1 MKVKNPAVAGMFY
14 PESQVQLAQLVS
26 QLLADNQHLR
36 PESGVHPEVRPKA
49 VIVPHAGLVYSGA
62 IAALAYNRLRA
73 YTDSIKRVVMMG
85 PSHHVPLSS
94 IASLSAEQWR
104 TPLGDV
110 QLDTKYTKELEDT
123 GLVIQN
129 DTAHTQEHCLEV
141 QLPFLQNIGLDSAV
155 VPLVVGHVDARQVAA
170 VVEYVMDSADT
181 LLVISS
187 DLSHFHPYDEARSID
202 ADTSYHIERLN
213 PDIKPD
219 QACGCFAMNGLLL
232 SAKQLGLT
240 VEKLGICNSGDTAGD
255 KNRVVGYAAYA
266 FC

>member
-1 MKVKNPAVAGMFY
+1 MRVKNPAVAGMFY
-14 PESQVQLAQLVS
+14 PENRVQLAQLVS
-26 QLLADNQHLR
+26 QLLADNQHLQ
-36 PESGVHPEVRPKA
+36 PESGVHPEVIPKA
-49 VIVPHAGLVYSGA
+49 VIVPHAGLIYSGA

-85 PSHHVPLSS
+85 PSHRVPLSS
-94 IASLSAEQWR
+94 IASLRAEQWR

-110 QLDTKYTKELEDT
+110 QLDTAFTRELEET
-123 GLVIQN
+123 GLVTVN
-129 DTAHTQEHCLEV
+129 DTAHAQEHCLEV
-141 QLPFLQNIGLDSAV
+141 QLPFLQNIGLDKAV

-170 VVEYVMDSADT
+170 VVEYVLSSEDT

-187 DLSHFHPYDEARSID
+187 DLSHFHTYDEAREID
-202 ADTSYHIERLN
+202 AETSSHIERLN
-213 PDIKPD
+213 PDIKPE

-255 KNRVVGYAAYA
+255 KSRVVGYAAYA